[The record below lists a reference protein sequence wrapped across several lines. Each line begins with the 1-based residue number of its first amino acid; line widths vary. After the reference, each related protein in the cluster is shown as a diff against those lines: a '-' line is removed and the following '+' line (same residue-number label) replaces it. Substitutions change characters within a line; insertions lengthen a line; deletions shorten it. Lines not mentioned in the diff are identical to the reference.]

1 MPNGVFRS
9 LLRTHLE
16 QGQPSY
22 YPTIFSMRIAELCRL
37 AVTDLLY
44 DWSDLPKLL
53 YHIEKTTSVLED
65 RVHKARLNCDPGVL
79 KTDSF
84 DEEGERGGD
93 DAAGFVHDGR
103 LDGSS
108 GAPNTINEL
117 VVELLVS
124 FRPPS
129 TLAESNPLPR
139 QQTGFD
145 PDGTRKNSSPLLA
158 AKLAWIAEDQVR
170 QNVSFKLTSEQCRTA
185 LVVADHL
192 GVLKEGEIF
201 YQASEPIVHQ
211 RRTSH
216 VVLGDVLITRP
227 PAVQ

>member
-1 MPNGVFRS
+1 M
-9 LLRTHLE
+9 
-16 QGQPSY
+16 
-22 YPTIFSMRIAELCRL
+22 
-37 AVTDLLY
+37 TDLFY

-53 YHIEKTTSVLED
+53 YHIEKTTGVLEE
-65 RVHKARLNCDPGVL
+65 RVHKTRLTCDAGGL
-79 KTDSF
+79 KNDSC
-84 DEEGERGGD
+84 DEEVDRGAD
-93 DAAGFVHDGR
+93 DTAGFVHDGR

-108 GAPNTINEL
+108 GAPNTISEL

-124 FRPPS
+124 FHFRRALTPLVLTSPS
-129 TLAESNPLPR
+129 PAK
-139 QQTGFD
+139 QTGFD
-145 PDGTRKNSSPLLA
+145 PDGTHKNSSPLLA